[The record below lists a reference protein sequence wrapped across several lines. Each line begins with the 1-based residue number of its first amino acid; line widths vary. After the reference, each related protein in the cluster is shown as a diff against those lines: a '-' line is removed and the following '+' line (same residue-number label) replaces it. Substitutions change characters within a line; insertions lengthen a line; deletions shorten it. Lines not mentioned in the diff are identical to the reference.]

1 MSQTCECALNLP
13 TSTFCRKL
21 CQRFWLFF
29 VGRIH
34 MNLPVCKSKLL
45 LLLWATNNV
54 AWSKQPLKLLRN
66 EATMFCS
73 FSFTFFHKCFIL
85 FFLNKIFSWQSIKLN
100 PGAHGSDSGGSG
112 GREGVGGGYCHISLT
127 YLNKGHC
134 TISRFE
140 TVLNSFFQC
149 INSSQEF
156 GEPVPRSS
164 PSLITYQ
171 ILNGQAWRYEFI
183 LGFLS
188 CRFS

>member
-54 AWSKQPLKLLRN
+54 AWSKQPLKLLKN

-134 TISRFE
+134 TVSRFE
-140 TVLNSFFQC
+140 TFEFFFPMYKLKSR
-149 INSSQEF
+149 IWWT
-156 GEPVPRSS
+156 S
-164 PSLITYQ
+164 PQVITITDHLSNFEWPGLEIWIYF
-171 ILNGQAWRYEFI
+171 R
-183 LGFLS
+183 FLKL
-188 CRFS
+188 